1 MKIRWTKNSVRLRI
15 TPPELAQLQ
24 SAQMVEEAFC
34 VLGETVWRVRV
45 LPTTNDALTCNAG
58 ALTILISSQ
67 KIVELADTHNEGV
80 YFSQGETRYYI
91 EKDFPCAHP
100 RAGEA
105 AEIETQTFAA
115 PSGFEARKIS

>member
-1 MKIRWTKNSVRLRI
+1 M
-15 TPPELAQLQ
+15 
-24 SAQMVEEAFC
+24 EEAFC

-58 ALTILISSQ
+58 ALTILLSSQ
-67 KIVELADTHNEGV
+67 KIAELSDVGNEGV
-80 YFSQGETRYYI
+80 YFSKGEVRYYI

-105 AEIETQTFAA
+105 EEVETQTFAA
-115 PSGFEARKIS
+115 PHGFEARKIS